1 MSRKVGK
8 KHRRLLGGDE
18 DHDIMGSVANLFDVA
33 MVFAVA

>member
-18 DHDIMGSVANLFDVA
+18 DHDIMGSVAIFLTLQWFLPWL
-33 MVFAVA
+33 